1 MPRSVIQHECPASF
15 DAAKYL
21 VARERM
27 QRRNAL
33 WHSARLR
40 LGDEKLFA
48 NLSAVERSVSDQLSR
63 EFPNLQNPC

>member
-1 MPRSVIQHECPASF
+1 MLHNTPPTF

-40 LGDEKLFA
+40 LGDEQFFT
-48 NLSAVERSVSDQLSR
+48 NLGAVERSVSVQLHR
-63 EFPNLQNPC
+63 EGLG